1 MHHHLIFVRQCDD
14 GRTPRGVT
22 IAPDGRTRT
31 MASTQ
36 IELARRAHEE
46 IERLERAATRTLKD
60 NAPTTHR
67 ARLEQNRLVD
77 EILRASVERAKRLV
91 RACVRTRGSGDARCD
106 DTQWWWWLLYRD
118 DDARASM
125 GRDAR
130 WE

>member
-1 MHHHLIFVRQCDD
+1 
-14 GRTPRGVT
+14 
-22 IAPDGRTRT
+22 

-77 EILRASVERAKRLV
+77 EVLRASVERAKRLV
-91 RACVRTRGSGDARCD
+91 RVCVYAGAVRCD
-106 DTQWWWWLLYRD
+106 
-118 DDARASM
+118 
-125 GRDAR
+125 GIP
-130 WE
+130 

>member
-1 MHHHLIFVRQCDD
+1 
-14 GRTPRGVT
+14 
-22 IAPDGRTRT
+22 

-77 EILRASVERAKRLV
+77 EVLRASVERAKRLV
-91 RACVRTRGSGDARCD
+91 RVCVYAGDVRCD
-106 DTQWWWWLLYRD
+106 DMQWLLFHDD
-118 DDARASM
+118 DDAHVR
-125 GRDAR
+125 R
-130 WE
+130 WDETRGVRE

>member
-1 MHHHLIFVRQCDD
+1 
-14 GRTPRGVT
+14 
-22 IAPDGRTRT
+22 

-77 EILRASVERAKRLV
+77 EVLRASVERAKRLV
-91 RACVRTRGSGDARCD
+91 RACVRACVRGVMV
-106 DTQWWWWLLYRD
+106 T
-118 DDARASM
+118 
-125 GRDAR
+125 RDAMIR
-130 WE
+130 SGGGGYCTATTMRARVDGTRRAVGMNEWTA

>member
-1 MHHHLIFVRQCDD
+1 
-14 GRTPRGVT
+14 
-22 IAPDGRTRT
+22 

-77 EILRASVERAKRLV
+77 EVLRASVERAKRLV
-91 RACVRTRGSGDARCD
+91 RVCVRVRGCGA
-106 DTQWWWWLLYRD
+106 
-118 DDARASM
+118 M
-125 GRDAR
+125 R
-130 WE
+130 WHSVVVIS